1 MVFSRCAAN
10 ISHALAIASSERLAS
25 GSLKLWT
32 SCRHLSA
39 LRRYRST
46 NSDTSRVPHH
56 LKRRH
61 FCTNGIEKNSFRAAP
76 SCCRKMRQRNGG
88 NAADRILP
96 NNFAGKESHCR
107 ECDCGDSSLSRWFH
121 RFSHFD
127 PQYTSTFIPA
137 TSGPGSLRS
146 TSTSLMLKSVRL
158 RDPGEFSRAG

>member
-32 SCRHLSA
+32 SRRHLSA

-46 NSDTSRVPHH
+46 NSDTSRGPHH

-61 FCTNGIEKNSFRAAP
+61 FCTNGIEKNSFRAQCGRP
-76 SCCRKMRQRNGG
+76 SFCRNNLGWFRN
-88 NAADRILP
+88 LY
-96 NNFAGKESHCR
+96 CR
-107 ECDCGDSSLSRWFH
+107 EYDRRDLSLSRRFH
-121 RFSHFD
+121 RLIHFD
-127 PQYTSTFIPA
+127 PKYTSTFIPA
-137 TSGPGSLRS
+137 ISGPGSLRS